1 MARRF
6 LGSLGRKK
14 KRHLRDTFEGKLA
27 MARRLSQVNSRGVAR
42 RRRRKFPC
50 GDSNGES
57 GASGGGGSS
66 SPSSRDLPSNKKARS
81 LSLVCSDVRSMHG
94 PAASGDFVRPVTQM
108 VDGES
113 SRPTTDFFLT
123 HSPRRLS
130 YIRDFLLRSK
140 ELPSLVGADEA
151 RSTRGTPQGEKICV
165 K

>member
-1 MARRF
+1 
-6 LGSLGRKK
+6 
-14 KRHLRDTFEGKLA
+14 
-27 MARRLSQVNSRGVAR
+27 MARRLSQVKSRGVAR

-81 LSLVCSDVRSMHG
+81 SSLVCSDVRSMHG

-130 YIRDFLLRSK
+130 YTRLL
-140 ELPSLVGADEA
+140 A
-151 RSTRGTPQGEKICV
+151 KIEGKAAIAGRC
-165 K
+165 

>member
-1 MARRF
+1 
-6 LGSLGRKK
+6 
-14 KRHLRDTFEGKLA
+14 

-50 GDSNGES
+50 GDSNGQS

-113 SRPTTDFFLT
+113 SRPTTDFFPHSLT
-123 HSPRRLS
+123 SSSVVYTRLLAK
-130 YIRDFLLRSK
+130 IE